1 VRVQARSRR
10 ARRRRIAALRRR
22 LIVAAAALAAFS
34 TVFHSGWTVS
44 VDTGDGRM
52 ILLLAALGIFLALR
66 YRQRRVRLMLLGE
79 AVFGMLVALTAIAHF
94 DWGEGGLGLGL
105 LLLAGPVW
113 FAAAA
118 LPDRGVRWIEAVLT
132 GETGDDELI
141 RGSSSKDCPGCDQR
155 LRFAARS
162 CGFCGFSFNSGRTM
176 GG

>member
-1 VRVQARSRR
+1 MAVWVQARSRR
-10 ARRRRIAALRRR
+10 VRRRRIAALRRR

-52 ILLLAALGIFLALR
+52 ILLLATLGILLALR

-94 DWGEGGLGLGL
+94 DWGERGLGLGL

-113 FAAAA
+113 LAAAA
-118 LPDRGVRWIEAVLT
+118 LPNRAIRWIEEVLA
-132 GETGDDELI
+132 GEADD
-141 RGSSSKDCPGCDQR
+141 
-155 LRFAARS
+155 
-162 CGFCGFSFNSGRTM
+162 
-176 GG
+176 